1 MENRD
6 LERLQWPLP
15 GSQDAAGLYLEL
27 LKRVLTGL
35 VRPQSLAQ
43 ADVPAAVRSL
53 AGFGQVEAALGQFG
67 LTIARPVEQNLAE
80 RVGGTEWI
88 PDGDTMIG
96 LHRLDNIHQCLR
108 TVIEDGVPGDFI
120 ETGVWRG
127 GACIFARACLQAYGD
142 TERTVW
148 LADSFQGLP
157 PPTPHKYPADL
168 GDLHSTHPQLA
179 VSRADVE
186 ENFRRYGL
194 LDDRVKFLEG
204 WFKDTLAG
212 APIEKIAVMRL
223 DGDMYES
230 TMDAL
235 VGLYDRLS
243 VGGFAIIDD
252 YSWHKPCAMAVE
264 DFRTKH
270 GITEAV
276 IPVDRSAVYWRRER

>member
-6 LERLQWPLP
+6 VERLQWPLP
-15 GSQDAAGLYLEL
+15 GSQDAGGLYLEL

-53 AGFGQVEAALGQFG
+53 DGFGQVEAALGQFG

-127 GACIFARACLQAYGD
+127 GACIFARACLHDHLVPESAFEIG
-142 TERTVW
+142 
-148 LADSFQGLP
+148 
-157 PPTPHKYPADL
+157 
-168 GDLHSTHPQLA
+168 
-179 VSRADVE
+179 VE
-186 ENFRRYGL
+186 LF
-194 LDDRVKFLEG
+194 DF
-204 WFKDTLAG
+204 
-212 APIEKIAVMRL
+212 
-223 DGDMYES
+223 
-230 TMDAL
+230 
-235 VGLYDRLS
+235 VGFHQS
-243 VGGFAIIDD
+243 
-252 YSWHKPCAMAVE
+252 S
-264 DFRTKH
+264 
-270 GITEAV
+270 
-276 IPVDRSAVYWRRER
+276 PVRF